1 MEYPMTP
8 CYQCLTPAPLS
19 PRSRCVTCE
28 YKRSVANEQE
38 NELLHQ
44 EIEALKLDVEKLQ
57 KDLS

>member
-1 MEYPMTP
+1 MTP
-8 CYQCLTPAPLS
+8 CYQCLTPALLS

-28 YKRSVANEQE
+28 YKRSLANEQE

-44 EIEALKLDVEKLQ
+44 EIEALKLDVEKLK